1 MLKNDYGMPQVDD
14 NGGEQAQIMAINTL
28 KP

>member
-1 MLKNDYGMPQVDD
+1 MLKNDYGISQVSD
-14 NGGEQAQIMAINTL
+14 NSGEQAQIMETNTL